1 MHWQEVWNQSN
12 LSRHGRLLCF
22 WGDRWLIR
30 KIVSLNLCQN
40 SFHLNSAVAMEQSTL
55 PAVCQGWL
63 ISLCLCKPDDCKYLN
78 LNQCMRGWL
87 QGSSVSYGGKQVNST
102 DIIYSPLLFQTIVF
116 LFFTVVL
123 CRLCLMMMMVLHKNI
138 KQHNFNSSII
148 RNEATNQHIGK
159 ISEGSRD
166 TEMSLQNS
174 QKSLKL

>member
-22 WGDRWLIR
+22 RGGRWLIR
-30 KIVSLNLCQN
+30 KIVGLNLCQN
-40 SFHLNSAVAMEQSTL
+40 SFHLNSAVALEQSTL
-55 PAVCQGWL
+55 PALCQGQS
-63 ISLCLCKPDDCKYLN
+63 ISLCLCKPDDYKYLN
-78 LNQCMRGWL
+78 LNQYMENMTTRFQCFIW
-87 QGSSVSYGGKQVNST
+87 GKHYWHNL
-102 DIIYSPLLFQTIVF
+102 SPLMLFQTIVF

-123 CRLCLMMMMVLHKNI
+123 CRLCLMMMMVLHQNI

-148 RNEATNQHIGK
+148 RNEAANQHIRK
-159 ISEGSRD
+159 ISEASRD